1 MPLSISHP
9 ALHSGRQLLLN
20 ICLQEDRKR
29 KGRLF
34 RSADISHEK
43 HTHSPHPLTI
53 VSARLE
59 YLPGSRVRNIQTNGK
74 GERADCSPSCAEG
87 QRLTVRDTQK
97 LGPQGNRPAKH

>member
-59 YLPGSRVRNIQTNGK
+59 YLPGSRVRNIQTNKQTGRE
-74 GERADCSPSCAEG
+74 GELIAPHHVLRG
-87 QRLTVRDTQK
+87 RD
-97 LGPQGNRPAKH
+97 